1 MRRFLSAS
9 AVTSCLTLGL
19 AVSLTAPAHAAA
31 PPGNDT
37 FSGATTIGSLPFDQ
51 TLDTSSATTDGD
63 DADLNAQCG
72 APVTERSV
80 WYSYTPAADG
90 GLVLDVSNSGYSAG
104 LIVAEGGPGN
114 WYVDTCGPGSVAT
127 AVSAGTTYSILAFSD
142 TAGVTGG
149 QLVFHAEAAP
159 PPPTLSLTVNKT
171 GTVDRS
177 GNALISGT
185 LTCTNADFTDIEADL
200 TQPVGRFSVSGT
212 GDSADVTCDGTAQPW
227 SAVVTPYNGKF
238 AGGKSVSF
246 TYAFG
251 CGEVFCSD
259 SFATQNVKLSKGR

>member
-19 AVSLTAPAHAAA
+19 AVSLTAPAHATS
-31 PPGNDT
+31 PPSNDT
-37 FSGATTIGSLPFDQ
+37 YSGATTIGSLPYDA
-51 TLDTSSATTDGD
+51 TVDTSAATTDAD

-80 WYSYTPAADG
+80 WYSYTPASDG
-90 GLVLDVSNSGYSAG
+90 GLILDVSNSGYSAG
-104 LIVAEGGPGN
+104 LIVAEGGPGD
-114 WYVDTCGPGSVAT
+114 WSFDTCGPGSVAT
-127 AVSAGTTYSILAFSD
+127 EVFAGTTYSILAFSD

-149 QLVFHAEAAP
+149 HLVFHAESAP

-171 GTVDRS
+171 GKVDHS

-185 LTCTNADFTDIEADL
+185 LTCTNADFTDVEADL
-200 TQPVGRFSVSGT
+200 TQAVGRFSISGT
-212 GDSADVTCDGTAQPW
+212 GDTADTPCDGTAQPW
-227 SAVVTPYNGKF
+227 SAVVVPNNGKF

-251 CGEVFCSD
+251 CGEIFCSD
-259 SFATQNVKLSKGR
+259 SFATQSVKLSKGR